1 MILYITVAVF
11 TALLAGMVDNHPKRQ
26 PHTVTRQQ
34 LTNKVCLWAIFIIL
48 FALSACRLNVGN
60 DYAKY
65 VEFMHLV
72 NCDSYVPTEIGFN
85 LLVKLI
91 YGLSGFENFLL
102 AFAVYSFVTVLLFLR
117 ALYEQSDEFA
127 LSFFLFMAL
136 GYYFQTFSTVR
147 YYLALAIA
155 LYSMKFV
162 LRRQWGRFLVLVLL
176 GATFHK
182 SLLVVIPLYFLA
194 SLRWKKWQLALA
206 ALFCTTFL
214 FMQDFYLKVVV
225 FLYPTYE
232 DTEYLEGGTS
242 YINILR
248 CAAVLAFAGI
258 VYLMERRG
266 WNAAGGTADAMD
278 GCVDEM
284 TSECGEGVA
293 NQADGCVNGMLSKND
308 ECVGNKAGTLA
319 EDARFWFYLYLNLGA
334 LVLYTLCSFLPII
347 SRIGYYLTVSQ
358 ILFLPM
364 LLARVKEERW
374 RRLFRAGILLAAV
387 LYFAM
392 YLRRAANDGVL
403 VLPYKTFLFHDMVNI
418 LSDVN

>member
-1 MILYITVAVF
+1 MILYITVAAF

-34 LTNKVCLWAIFIIL
+34 LMNKICLWAIFLIL

-72 NCDSYVPTEIGFN
+72 NCDAYVPTEIGFN

-102 AFAVYSFVTVLLFLR
+102 VFAVYSFVTVLLFLL

-127 LSFFLFMAL
+127 LSFFLFMML

-194 SLRWKKWQLALA
+194 SLRWKKWQLAPA

-258 VYLMERRG
+258 VYLMEERRQ
-266 WNAAGGTADAMD
+266 AAGA
-278 GCVDEM
+278 VD
-284 TSECGEGVA
+284 
-293 NQADGCVNGMLSKND
+293 QADGCAQGMSSKND

-319 EDARFWFYLYLNLGA
+319 EEPRFWFYLYLNLGA
-334 LVLYTLCSFLPII
+334 FVLYTFCSFLPII

-364 LLARVKEERW
+364 LLKRVRDERW
-374 RRLFRAGILLAAV
+374 RRLFRAGILLSAV

-392 YLRRAANDGVL
+392 YLSRAANDGVL

>member
-1 MILYITVAVF
+1 MILYITVAAV
-11 TALLAGMVDNHPKRQ
+11 TVLLAGLVNNQ
-26 PHTVTRQQ
+26 PVTQPNRITRQQ
-34 LTNKVCLWAIFIIL
+34 MCNRICLLGIFLIL

-85 LLVKLI
+85 LLVKFI
-91 YGLSGFENFLL
+91 YWLSGYENYLL
-102 AFAVYSFVTVLLFLR
+102 VFAVYAFVTVLLFLL
-117 ALYEQSDEFA
+117 AIYESSDDFP

-162 LRRQWGRFLVLVLL
+162 LRKQWGRFLVLILL
-176 GATFHK
+176 GSAFHK

-194 SLRWKKWQLALA
+194 TLRWKKWQLGLA
-206 ALFCTTFL
+206 ALLCSTFL
-214 FMQDFYLKVVV
+214 FMQDFYLKIVV

-248 CAAVLAFAGI
+248 CAAVLIFAGI
-258 VYLMERRG
+258 VLWMQRRQSRINVG
-266 WNAAGGTADAMD
+266 E
-278 GCVDEM
+278 DE
-284 TSECGEGVA
+284 SRQIGKG
-293 NQADGCVNGMLSKND
+293 L
-308 ECVGNKAGTLA
+308 
-319 EDARFWFYLYLNLGA
+319 EDDRFRFYFYLNLGA
-334 LVLYTLCSFLPII
+334 LVLYVFCSFLPII

-358 ILFLPM
+358 IIFLPM
-364 LLARVKEERW
+364 LLQQIPEKKW
-374 RRLFRAGILLAAV
+374 RRLFRVGIILAAV

-392 YLRRAANDGVL
+392 YLSRAGNDGVL
-403 VLPYKTFLFHDMVNI
+403 ILPYRTFFFHDMVNI

>member
-1 MILYITVAVF
+1 MILYITVAAV
-11 TALLAGMVDNHPKRQ
+11 TVLLAGMVDNRPVTQ
-26 PHTVTRQQ
+26 PYRTTRQQ
-34 LTNKVCLWAIFIIL
+34 MCNRVSLLSVFLIL

-72 NCDSYVPTEIGFN
+72 NCDAYVPTEIGFN
-85 LLVKLI
+85 LLVKLV
-91 YGLSGFENFLL
+91 YGLSGFENYLLVFAIYAFVTISVFLL
-102 AFAVYSFVTVLLFLR
+102 AM
-117 ALYEQSDEFA
+117 YEQSEDFP
-127 LSFFLFMAL
+127 LTFFLFMSL

-162 LRRQWGRFLVLVLL
+162 LRRQWGRFVVLILL

-194 SLRWKKWQLALA
+194 SLPWKKWQLAVA

-214 FMQDFYLKVVV
+214 FCQDFYLQVVV

-232 DTEYLEGGTS
+232 ETEYLEGGTS

-248 CAAVLAFAGI
+248 CLAVLFLAGL
-258 VYLMERRG
+258 VFHMQSRDGKEHKADVEDSRRF
-266 WNAAGGTADAMD
+266 
-278 GCVDEM
+278 
-284 TSECGEGVA
+284 
-293 NQADGCVNGMLSKND
+293 
-308 ECVGNKAGTLA
+308 
-319 EDARFWFYLYLNLGA
+319 RFYFYLNLGA
-334 LVLYTLCSFLPII
+334 LVLYVFCSFLPII
-347 SRIGYYLTVSQ
+347 SRIGYYLTVSH

-364 LLARVKEERW
+364 LLGKVENQWW
-374 RRLFRAGILLAAV
+374 RRLFRLGILMAAI
-387 LYFAM
+387 LYFGIYM
-392 YLRRAANDGVL
+392 SRAGNDGTL
-403 VLPYKTFLFHDMVNI
+403 ILPYKTFFFSDMVNI

>member
-1 MILYITVAVF
+1 MILYITVAAV
-11 TALLAGMVDNHPKRQ
+11 TVLLAGLVCNQ
-26 PHTVTRQQ
+26 PVIQPYRITRQQ
-34 LTNKVCLWAIFIIL
+34 MCNRICLLAIFLIL

-91 YGLSGFENFLL
+91 YGLSGYENYLL
-102 AFAVYSFVTVLLFLR
+102 VFAAYAFVTVLVFLL
-117 ALYEQSDEFA
+117 AIYEQSDEFP

-162 LRRQWGRFLVLVLL
+162 LRKQWGRFLALVLL
-176 GATFHK
+176 GSTFHK

-194 SLRWKKWQLALA
+194 SRRWKKWQLGLA

-214 FMQDFYLKVVV
+214 FLQDFYLKIVV

-248 CAAVLAFAGI
+248 CAAVLIFAG
-258 VYLMERRG
+258 VVLWMQRRQSEI
-266 WNAAGGTADAMD
+266 N
-278 GCVDEM
+278 VVEDEDRQVR
-284 TSECGEGVA
+284 S
-293 NQADGCVNGMLSKND
+293 DL
-308 ECVGNKAGTLA
+308 
-319 EDARFWFYLYLNLGA
+319 EDDRFRFYFYLNLGA
-334 LVLYTLCSFLPII
+334 LVLYVFCSFLPII

-358 ILFLPM
+358 VLFLPM
-364 LLARVKEERW
+364 LLQQIPDKKW
-374 RRLFRAGILLAAV
+374 RRLFRVGVILAAV
-387 LYFAM
+387 LYLMM
-392 YLRRAANDGVL
+392 YLSRADNDGVL
-403 VLPYKTFLFHDMVNI
+403 ILPYQSFFFHDMVNI

>member
-1 MILYITVAVF
+1 MILYITVAAF
-11 TALLAGMVDNHPKRQ
+11 TALLAGMVDNRPKKQ
-26 PHTVTRQQ
+26 PYTITRQQ
-34 LTNKVCLWAIFIIL
+34 LLNRICLCAIFTIL

-72 NCDSYVPTEIGFN
+72 NCDAYVPTEIGFN
-85 LLVKLI
+85 LLVKLV

-102 AFAVYSFVTVLLFLR
+102 VFAVYSFVTVLLFLL
-117 ALYEQSDEFA
+117 AMYEQSDEFG
-127 LSFFLFMAL
+127 LSFFLFMTL

-147 YYLALAIA
+147 YYLALAA
-155 LYSMKFV
+155 AYYSMKFV
-162 LRRQWGRFLVLVLL
+162 LRKQWGRFVVLVLL

-194 SLRWKKWQLALA
+194 SLRWKKWQLAVA

-214 FMQDFYLKVVV
+214 FLQDFYLKVVV

-258 VYLMERRG
+258 VYVMERR
-266 WNAAGGTADAMD
+266 
-278 GCVDEM
+278 EP
-284 TSECGEGVA
+284 EG
-293 NQADGCVNGMLSKND
+293 KNL
-308 ECVGNKAGTLA
+308 K

-334 LVLYTLCSFLPII
+334 LVLYVFCSFLPII

-364 LLARVKEERW
+364 LLARVKDEKW
-374 RRLFRAGILLAAV
+374 RRLFRVGILLAAIF
-387 LYFAM
+387 YFAM
-392 YLRRAANDGVL
+392 YLSRAANDGVL
-403 VLPYKTFLFHDMVNI
+403 ILPYKTFLFHDMVNI

>member
-1 MILYITVAVF
+1 MILYITVAAV
-11 TALLAGMVDNHPKRQ
+11 TVLLAGLVNNQ
-26 PHTVTRQQ
+26 PVTQPYRITRQQ
-34 LTNKVCLWAIFIIL
+34 MCNRICLLGIFLIL

-91 YGLSGFENFLL
+91 YWLSGYENYLLVFAIYAFVTVFLFLL
-102 AFAVYSFVTVLLFLR
+102 AI
-117 ALYEQSDEFA
+117 YESSDDFP

-162 LRRQWGRFLVLVLL
+162 LRKQWGRFLVLILL
-176 GATFHK
+176 GSTFHK

-194 SLRWKKWQLALA
+194 TLRWKKWQLGLA
-206 ALFCTTFL
+206 ALFCSTFL
-214 FMQDFYLKVVV
+214 FMQDFYLKIVV

-248 CAAVLAFAGI
+248 CAAVLIFAGI
-258 VYLMERRG
+258 VLWMQRRQSRL
-266 WNAAGGTADAMD
+266 NVA
-278 GCVDEM
+278 E
-284 TSECGEGVA
+284 GEDR
-293 NQADGCVNGMLSKND
+293 Q
-308 ECVGNKAGTLA
+308 VGRGL
-319 EDARFWFYLYLNLGA
+319 EDDRFRFYFYLNLGA
-334 LVLYTLCSFLPII
+334 LVLYVFCSFLPII

-364 LLARVKEERW
+364 LLQQIPDKKW
-374 RRLFRAGILLAAV
+374 RRLFRVGIILAAV

-392 YLRRAANDGVL
+392 YLSRAGNDGVL
-403 VLPYKTFLFHDMVNI
+403 ILPYRTFFFHDMVNI